1 MKKIGIVFMITL
13 CMGLSFL
20 PQRSAAQSE
29 ELQQLAL
36 NLEKLNQFREILTK
50 MYQGYKILHD
60 GYFKIKEITSG
71 NYKLH
76 QVFLDGL
83 FLVSP
88 SVRKYQRI
96 PDIIALQVSL
106 LKEYKAAYANFRESG
121 QFSEKELADLFGVYK
136 NLVEQSGQHLEEL
149 MMIITSG
156 TLRMS
161 DSERLEGI
169 DRIYNSMG
177 EKMSFLRDFNRQ
189 YGILAMHRA
198 KDSKDIGTLKK
209 LYDLK

>member
-1 MKKIGIVFMITL
+1 MKKNAFVILTALV
-13 CMGLSFL
+13 MGLSVIPL
-20 PQRSAAQSE
+20 RTSAQSDE
-29 ELQQLAL
+29 IQQLVL
-36 NLEKLNQFREILTK
+36 NLEKLNQFRQILTK
-50 MYQGYKILHD
+50 MYDGYKILSD

-88 SVRKYQRI
+88 TVRKYKRI
-96 PDIIALQVSL
+96 PDIIEQQLSL
-106 LKEYKAAYANFRESG
+106 LKEYKAAYSNFRESG
-121 QFSEKELADLFGVYK
+121 QFSEKELTDLYSVYQH
-136 NLVEQSGQHLEEL
+136 LVEQSGQQLEEL
-149 MMIITSG
+149 IMIITSG
-156 TLRMS
+156 TLRMG

-169 DRIYNSMG
+169 DRIYNSME

-189 YGILAMHRA
+189 YGILAINRA
-198 KDSKDIGTLKK
+198 KDSKDIGTLKA